1 MIRQWLLLMSEPA
14 VDIIDLMATLIICF
28 ATVVAFI
35 RVVQQVFKP
44 DTHERARQIWLD
56 YGRWLV
62 AGLTFQLAA
71 DVIESSI
78 VPSWEAIAQLGA
90 VALIRTFLN
99 YFLERDITEIKARQR
114 PRPPLETGQGA

>member
-1 MIRQWLLLMSEPA
+1 MIRQWLLLVSEPA
-14 VDIIDLMATLIICF
+14 VDIIDVMATLIVCF
-28 ATVVAFI
+28 ATAVAFV
-35 RVVQQVFKP
+35 RVVQQVIKP
-44 DTHERARQIWLD
+44 DSHARARQIWLD

-78 VPSWEAIAQLGA
+78 VPSWEGIAQLGA

-114 PRPPLETGQGA
+114 AQPPLETG